1 MKEAIQYW
9 LQSYNLKE
17 KVNEI
22 QLVQNWEKLLGKTI
36 AKYTLNMFVSKGML
50 YLTITSAPLR
60 QELMYSREKLM
71 ERINEAIEKDFI
83 KEIIVR

>member
-1 MKEAIQYW
+1 M
-9 LQSYNLKE
+9 
-17 KVNEI
+17 NEI
-22 QLVQNWEKLLGKTI
+22 QLIQNWEKLFGKTI
-36 AKYTLNMFVSKGML
+36 AKYTLKIFVNKGRL
-50 YLTITSAPLR
+50 FLTITSAPLR